1 MFTSFNPKTVPAALS
16 KPVAGAF
23 GAGGSSFFVLA
34 DVFNAALVA
43 VLAVT
48 FVDAVL
54 APVFV
59 SVFLRFT
66 VTD

>member
-1 MFTSFNPKTVPAALS
+1 M
-16 KPVAGAF
+16 AGAL
-23 GAGGSSFFVLA
+23 GAGGSSFLVSA

-43 VLAVT
+43 VFAVT